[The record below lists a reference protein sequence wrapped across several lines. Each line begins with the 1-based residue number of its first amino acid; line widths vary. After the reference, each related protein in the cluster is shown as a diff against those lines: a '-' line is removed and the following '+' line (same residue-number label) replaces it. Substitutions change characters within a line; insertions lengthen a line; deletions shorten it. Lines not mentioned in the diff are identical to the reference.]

1 MITTRH
7 PASAVLLAALVLSS
21 VLCGAQAPPQFK
33 GLLTTT
39 TDYTCAG
46 AVPCPTWPMPAM
58 PAVGGSYFDPT
69 WGATT
74 YRLAVPPANPAQA
87 ITTYSR
93 VQAWNSNNSLMFLAE
108 TGAPYMDLYDATQT
122 PPAPINRITIS
133 DGTLLYAGSGD
144 AYWANTNP
152 TRIYYIP
159 FGGSGGQSL
168 QLRYVDVSTCTKSS
182 CTLTPKTVHT
192 FSCTSDKYYPGMDI
206 ASWSITTTGSTSVVT
221 FYSGPYNE
229 NTLTAGQTVQ
239 IYGLTAGSFMNG
251 QTLTVS
257 ATGLVAGING
267 KFEATL
273 TGKFS
278 TTGNTADNGIA
289 GLAGVAGNVIESGSG
304 GQGGFFDA
312 TDNYFSF
319 TCDNTGG
326 NGRAEID
333 WIRYRK
339 DTDTVTTQKKWYTVC
354 PGEVPAGCPVWG
366 GAGSDAPGKE
376 GINMIRMNQHPD
388 QAYIQ
393 VLWQCGTAS
402 PWTRGCGT
410 EYYSPTYT
418 LLGPVNAYNGHSD
431 HGYDVNGKPVYVGV
445 NGTSGTN
452 ADSYSVT
459 ISDLTALSP
468 SAVVSKNIHLPCTYA
483 YGGATPCAFSAP
495 TLYARVNGSHVS
507 MTGTWGSTPGYALYS
522 TMVLAGTDAGPP
534 ELPAATTLGTA
545 VSSPGVAT
553 VTPGSMRTIGVGTE
567 QLIDWGSA
575 NAESVTVT
583 AVTGS
588 TFTATFTKAHP
599 VSASVHCLSVGDTQF
614 GSLENFF
621 IKIDTKAPN
630 GSTAQIWR
638 VGRAMSIRD
647 GDYSAEPHTAVNRD
661 STAITWGSN
670 WNRDGGKVYSF
681 WTKLPAAAPNANNA
695 AASPGAKPE

>member
-1 MITTRH
+1 MKTMRR
-7 PASAVLLAALVLSS
+7 PASAMFLAALVLSS
-21 VLCGAQAPPQFK
+21 CRAQVPPQFK

-46 AVPCPTWPMPAM
+46 VEPCPTWPMPAM
-58 PAVGGSYFDPT
+58 PAPGGSFFDPT
-69 WGATT
+69 FGTTT

-87 ITTYSR
+87 VTTYSR
-93 VQAWNSNNSLMFLAE
+93 VQAWNSNNSLMFLTE
-108 TGAPYMDLYDATQT
+108 SGGPYMDLYDATQT
-122 PPAPINRITIS
+122 PPTPINRITIS
-133 DGTLLYAGSGD
+133 DGTFLYAGSGD
-144 AYWANTNP
+144 AYWSNTNP

-159 FGGSGGQSL
+159 FGAFAGPSL
-168 QLRYVDVSTCTKSS
+168 QLRYVDVSACTKSN
-182 CTLTPKTVHT
+182 CTLKPTTVHT

-206 ASWSITTTGSTSVVT
+206 ASWSIATTGSTSVVT

-229 NTLTAGQTVQ
+229 NLLTAGQTVQ

-251 QTLTVS
+251 QNLTVS
-257 ATGLVAGING
+257 KAGLVAGMNG

-273 TGKFS
+273 TGNFP

-319 TCDNTGG
+319 TCDNSNG

-339 DTDTVTTQKKWYTVC
+339 DTDTVTTQKKWYAVC

-366 GAGSDAPGKE
+366 GAGADAPGKE
-376 GINMIRMNQHPD
+376 GYNMIRMNQHPN
-388 QAYIQ
+388 QGYIQ
-393 VLWQCGTAS
+393 VLWQCGTAP

-418 LLGPVNAYNGHSD
+418 LLGPVNAYNGHCD
-431 HGYDVNGKPVYVGV
+431 HGFDVNGKPVYVGV

-468 SAVVSKNIHLPCTYA
+468 SGVVSKNIHLPCTYA
-483 YGGATPCAFSAP
+483 YGGATPCAFSGP
-495 TLYARVNGSHVS
+495 PLYARVNGSHVS

-522 TMVLAGTDAGPP
+522 TMVLAGTGVGPP
-534 ELPAATTLGTA
+534 ELPAPTTLGTA

-553 VTPGSMRTIGVGTE
+553 VTPGSMSTIGVGTQ

-583 AVTGS
+583 ATAGS
-588 TFTATFTKAHP
+588 TFTATFAKTHP
-599 VSASVHCLSVGDTQF
+599 STASVYNLSVGDTKF
-614 GSLENFF
+614 GAMENFF
-621 IKIDTKAPN
+621 IKIDTTAAN

-647 GDYSAEPHTAVNRD
+647 ADYSAEPHTAVNRD

-670 WNRDGGKVYSF
+670 WNTDGGTVYEF
-681 WTKLPAAAPNANNA
+681 WTRLPGAAATASEA
-695 AASPGAKPE
+695 SVSPGAKPK

>member
-1 MITTRH
+1 MRR
-7 PASAVLLAALVLSS
+7 PASAMFLAALVLSS
-21 VLCGAQAPPQFK
+21 CRAQVPPQFN

-46 AVPCPTWPMPAM
+46 VEPCPTWPMPAM
-58 PAVGGSYFDPT
+58 PAPGGSYFDPT
-69 WGATT
+69 FGTTT
-74 YRLAVPPANPAQA
+74 YRLAVPSANPAQA
-87 ITTYSR
+87 VTTYSR
-93 VQAWNSNNSLMFLAE
+93 VQAWNSNNSLMFLSE

-122 PPAPINRITIS
+122 PPAPINRIKIS

-159 FGGSGGQSL
+159 FGGSGGTSL
-168 QLRYVDVSTCTKSS
+168 QLRYVDVSACTKSN
-182 CTLTPKTVHT
+182 CTLKPTTVHT

-229 NTLTAGQTVQ
+229 NLLTAGETVQ

-251 QTLTVS
+251 QNLTVS
-257 ATGLVAGING
+257 KTGLVAGVNG

-273 TGKFS
+273 TGNFP
-278 TTGNTADNGIA
+278 TTGNTADIGIA

-312 TDNYFSF
+312 TDTYFSF
-319 TCDNTGG
+319 TCDNSNG

-354 PGEVPAGCPVWG
+354 PGGVPAGCPVWG
-366 GAGSDAPGKE
+366 GAGADAPGKE
-376 GINMIRMNQHPD
+376 GYNMIRMNQHPN

-393 VLWQCGTAS
+393 VLWQCGTTP

-468 SAVVSKNIHLPCTYA
+468 TGVVSKNIHLPCTYA
-483 YGGATPCAFSAP
+483 YGGATPCAFSPP

-534 ELPAATTLGTA
+534 ELPRPTTLGTA

-553 VTPGSMRTIGVGTE
+553 ITPGSMSTIGLGT
-567 QLIDWGSA
+567 QQMIDWGSA

-583 AVTGS
+583 ATTGS
-588 TFTATFTKAHP
+588 TFTATFTKTHP
-599 VSASVHCLSVGDTQF
+599 STASVYNLSVGDTKF

-621 IKIDTKAPN
+621 IKIDTTAAN

-647 GDYSAEPHTAVNRD
+647 GDYNAEPHTAVNRD

-670 WNRDGGKVYSF
+670 WNRDGGTVYEF
-681 WTKLPAAAPNANNA
+681 WTKLPGAPAMA
-695 AASPGAKPE
+695 GGASASPGAKP

>member
-1 MITTRH
+1 MRH
-7 PASAVLLAALVLSS
+7 SVNAVVLAALVLSS
-21 VLCGAQAPPQFK
+21 TLCGAQVPPQFK

-46 AVPCPTWPMPAM
+46 VEPCPTWPMPAL
-58 PAVGGSYFDPT
+58 PAAGGNYFDPT
-69 WGATT
+69 WGTTT
-74 YRLAVPPANPAQA
+74 YRLAIPSANPAQA

-93 VQAWNSNNSLMFLAE
+93 VQAWNSNNTLMFLSE

-133 DGTLLYAGSGD
+133 DGTMLYSGSGD

-159 FGGSGGQSL
+159 FGGSGGTGL
-168 QLRYVDVSTCTKSS
+168 QLRYVDVSACTTSK

-229 NTLTAGQTVQ
+229 NTLTAGEKVQ
-239 IYGLTAGSFMNG
+239 IYGLTAGSSMNG
-251 QTLTVS
+251 QSVTVS
-257 ATGLVAGING
+257 ATGLVPGING

-273 TGKFS
+273 TGTFS
-278 TTGNTADNGIA
+278 AAGNTADNGIA

-312 TDNYFSF
+312 TDTYFSF
-319 TCDNTGG
+319 TCDNSGG

-333 WIRYRK
+333 WIRYNK
-339 DTDTVTTQKKWYTVC
+339 STDTVTTQKKWYTVC
-354 PGEVPAGCPVWG
+354 PGGVPSGCKVWG
-366 GAGSDAPGKE
+366 SADADAPGKE

-388 QAYIQ
+388 ANYIE
-393 VLWQCGTAS
+393 VLWQAAAS
-402 PWTRGCGT
+402 SNRAWSVGEGI
-410 EYYSPTYT
+410 EYYSPTYA
-418 LLGPVNAYNGHSD
+418 LLGPASGYNGHND
-431 HGYDVNGKPVYVGV
+431 HGYDVNGVPVFVGV
-445 NGTSGTN
+445 NGTTGT
-452 ADSYSVT
+452 AYDGYSVT
-459 ISDLTALSP
+459 IANLTTLSP
-468 SAVVSKNIHLPCTYA
+468 TSVVSKVIYLPCTFG
-483 YGGATPCAFSAP
+483 YGGATPCAFSP
-495 TLYARVNGSHVS
+495 PMLNARLNGSHVS
-507 MTGTWGSTPGYALYS
+507 MTGTWGNTPGYALYS
-522 TMVLAGTDAGPP
+522 TMVLAGTAFGPP

-553 VTPGSMRTIGVGTE
+553 VTPGSMRTIGLGTE
-567 QLIDWGSA
+567 QLIDWGSG

-588 TFTATFTKAHP
+588 TFTATFTKTHP
-599 VSASVHCLSVGDTQF
+599 ASASVHNLSVGDTQF

-630 GSTAQIWR
+630 GSKAQVWR

-647 GDYSAEPHTAVNRD
+647 GDYNAEPHTAVNRD

-670 WNRDGGKVYSF
+670 WNRDGGKVYGF
-681 WTKLPAAAPNANNA
+681 WTKLPAAVSNASPV

>member
-1 MITTRH
+1 
-7 PASAVLLAALVLSS
+7 VLLAALVLSS
-21 VLCGAQAPPQFK
+21 AKCGAQAPPQFK

-46 AVPCPTWPMPAM
+46 VVPCPTWPMPAM
-58 PAVGGSYFDPT
+58 PAAGGSYFDPT
-69 WGATT
+69 WGTTT
-74 YRLAVPPANPAQA
+74 YRLAIPSANPAQA

-93 VQAWNSNNSLMFLAE
+93 VQAWNSNNTLMFLSE

-133 DGTLLYAGSGD
+133 DGTLLFAGSGD

-159 FGGSGGQSL
+159 FGGSGGTGL
-168 QLRYVDVSTCTKSS
+168 QLRYVDVSACTTSK

-192 FSCTSDKYYPGMDI
+192 FSCASDKYFPGMDI

-221 FYSGPYNE
+221 FYTGPYNE

-257 ATGLVAGING
+257 ATGLVPGING

-273 TGKFS
+273 TGTFS
-278 TTGNTADNGIA
+278 AGGNTADNGIA
-289 GLAGVAGNVIESGSG
+289 GLAGVAGNAIESGSG

-312 TDNYFSF
+312 TDTYFSF

-339 DTDTVTTQKKWYTVC
+339 DADTVTTQKKWYTVC
-354 PGEVPAGCPVWG
+354 PGGVPAGCPVWG
-366 GAGSDAPGKE
+366 GAGADAPSKE
-376 GINMIRMNQHPD
+376 GINMIRMNQHPN

-393 VLWQCGTAS
+393 VLWQCGTAP

-418 LLGPVNAYNGHSD
+418 LLGPVNAYNGHND

-445 NGTSGTN
+445 NGTSGKN

-468 SAVVSKNIHLPCTYA
+468 SAVVSKNIYLPCSYA
-483 YGGATPCAFSAP
+483 YGGANPCTFSAP
-495 TLYARVNGSHVS
+495 TLYGRVNGTHVS

-522 TMVLAGTDAGPP
+522 TMVLAGTDGGPP
-534 ELPAATTLGTA
+534 ELPAPTTLGTA

-583 AVTGS
+583 AVTVS
-588 TFTATFTKAHP
+588 TFTATFTKTHP
-599 VSASVHCLSVGDTQF
+599 SSASVHNLSAGDTHF

-621 IKIDTKAPN
+621 IKIDTNAPN
-630 GSTAQIWR
+630 GSAAQIWR
-638 VGRAMSIRD
+638 VGRTMSIRD
-647 GDYSAEPHTAVNRD
+647 GDYNAEPHTAVNRD

-681 WTKLPAAAPNANNA
+681 WTRLPAAAPNASPA
-695 AASPGAKPE
+695 VASPGAKSN